1 MEGRDNVVHIFPA
14 LSRSYRCL
22 GDIEADVL
30 GVEGKEGIYG
40 DLKKIGD
47 LDLELGIDEVKW
59 IVNQLMRGVE
69 QSDAVIHCGGIIPS
83 LVAIKRRR
91 EVGAR
96 GGMEVGI

>member
-1 MEGRDNVVHIFPA
+1 MVQILPG
-14 LSRSYRCL
+14 LSRNYRCL
-22 GDIEADVL
+22 RDMEEDVL

-59 IVNQLMRGVE
+59 IVNQLMRGEE
-69 QSDAVIHCGGIIPS
+69 QSNAVIHCGGVIPS
-83 LVAIKRRR
+83 LVAIRRRR

-96 GGMEVGI
+96 GGMEVGIGEGEV